1 MTQYSKEQDPHQGDA
16 TGHNKPWRY
25 NNGTN
30 TATHT
35 NPQGCTARP
44 SGHSGFHKNSPNS
57 SDNRNRPTC
66 FKCGEQ
72 GHMRMDCRERVFC
85 THCRTANHDTKA
97 CRKQHNNAPSPT
109 NSHIP
114 AGYHPTATPLPLM
127 GATTAIQQTQQ
138 TVATNNTPLFQ
149 KLFENNQIRT
159 PFNGTSPAPS
169 TNMTEALTQISKLA
183 SR

>member
-1 MTQYSKEQDPHQGDA
+1 MSHPQMTQYSKKQDPHQGDA

-35 NPQGCTARP
+35 NPQGCTTRP

-72 GHMRMDCRERVFC
+72 GHMRMDCRKEFSA
-85 THCRTANHDTKA
+85 HTAGLQTMTQKHAENNTTMPQAHKQPHSSRISPHSNTTA
-97 CRKQHNNAPSPT
+97 TNGSNYSHTTNTTNRCNQQYTIVPEAVRKQPDKNT
-109 NSHIP
+109 VQWHIP
-114 AGYHPTATPLPLM
+114 STINQHDRSPD
-127 GATTAIQQTQQ
+127 
-138 TVATNNTPLFQ
+138 TN
-149 KLFENNQIRT
+149 
-159 PFNGTSPAPS
+159 
-169 TNMTEALTQISKLA
+169 
-183 SR
+183 